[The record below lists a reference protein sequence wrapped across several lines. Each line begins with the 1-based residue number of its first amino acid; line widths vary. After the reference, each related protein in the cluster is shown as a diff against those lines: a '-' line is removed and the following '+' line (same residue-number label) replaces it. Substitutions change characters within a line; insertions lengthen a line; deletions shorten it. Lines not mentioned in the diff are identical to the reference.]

1 MIYSLSANKPSFNKG
16 KSLPFHAGLNI
27 ILGMKSENSGAK
39 DTRNSLGKSTVLN
52 LIDFCLGADILP
64 ELTNEKLSDWS
75 FTIDI
80 DIGGSRVKVTRA
92 LLEESRDLI
101 EIEGDVTKWPI
112 PPDTPAINGGTSKY
126 GIENWRKLLGA
137 VFFSLPIH
145 DVEVPI
151 AEKPPSYRGLM
162 GFFHRKSFQGDLTPS
177 SANESSTSRDR
188 TLAYLLGLEW
198 EFVSRYSALTA
209 QEKDAKTIRDAA
221 TIKREEWHES
231 SIRTLEG
238 TCKRLKTDLDSI
250 RSQLSEFKVD
260 PLYHQSE
267 EEADRLTR
275 ELHKVRRSFYSNRRA
290 LFAATQSLRDDFA
303 ESDGLKELYEEAG
316 IAFPDAIVHT
326 LDEVAQFHRDV
337 VLNRRRFLEEEI
349 KQLKALINQEESKL
363 EQLDKER
370 SECLKHLGTHGALEE
385 FASLQD
391 RSEKL
396 VSELSAKMQC
406 LNDLKKSRSDL
417 KKIKNDKAAELS
429 SAKDEFDHRSQYAE
443 SASATY
449 RALTESLYEES
460 GAGTFEID
468 FLEKPNTG
476 KKSAGFRFKTSLPSS
491 GGAGKGKI
499 NLYAVDMTIFK
510 QQSLCK
516 RNISLMLHDGEIFTS
531 ADERQVATALEL
543 AHKYAL
549 ERDGQYITGFN
560 DDKLPTTQFSQGFN
574 IEDCIALRL
583 YDGAVENK
591 LLGIEF

>member
-16 KSLPFHAGLNI
+16 KSLTFHAGLNI
-27 ILGMKSENSGAK
+27 ILGMKSENSNTK

-52 LIDFCLGADILP
+52 LIDYCLGANILP
-64 ELTNEKLSDWS
+64 ELAKEKLSDWS

-80 DIGGSRVKVTRA
+80 DIGGSRVRVTRA
-92 LLEESRDLI
+92 LLEEARDLI
-101 EIEGDVTKWPI
+101 EVEGDVTKWPI

-137 VFFSLPIH
+137 ALFSLPIH
-145 DVEVPI
+145 DVEVPA
-151 AEKPPSYRGLM
+151 AEKPPSYRELM

-177 SANESSTSRDR
+177 SASESSTSRDR

-198 EFVSRYSALTA
+198 EFVSRYSALAA

-221 TIKREEWHES
+221 TIKRKEWHERS
-231 SIRTLEG
+231 VRMLEG
-238 TCKRLKTDLDSI
+238 TCKRLETDLDNV
-250 RSQLSEFKVD
+250 RNQLSEFKVD
-260 PLYHQSE
+260 PLYHQAE

-275 ELHKVRRSFYSNRRA
+275 ELHKIRRSFYANRRA
-290 LFAATQSLRDDFA
+290 LIVATQALKDDFA
-303 ESDGLKELYEEAG
+303 EPDGLKDIYEEAG
-316 IAFPDAIVHT
+316 IAFPGSLVHT

-349 KQLKALINQEESKL
+349 KQLKALLSQEEPNL
-363 EQLDKER
+363 ERLDKER
-370 SECLKHLGTHGALEE
+370 SECLKHLSTHGALEE

-391 RSEKL
+391 RREKL

-406 LNDLKKSRSDL
+406 LNDLKKSKSAL
-417 KKIKNDKAAELS
+417 SKIKDEKATELS
-429 SAKDEFDHRSQYAE
+429 SAKDEFDRRRDYAE
-443 SASATY
+443 AACSTY
-449 RALTESLYEES
+449 RSLTESLYEKS
-460 GAGTFEID
+460 GAGTFEIE
-468 FLEKPNTG
+468 FLEKSENG
-476 KKSAGFRFKTSLPSS
+476 KSAGFRFKTSMPSS

-549 ERDGQYITGFN
+549 EHDGQYITGFN
-560 DDKLPTTQFSQGFN
+560 DDKLPTTQFSPEFN

-583 YDGAVENK
+583 YDGAPENK

>member
-1 MIYSLSANKPSFNKG
+1 M
-16 KSLPFHAGLNI
+16 
-27 ILGMKSENSGAK
+27 
-39 DTRNSLGKSTVLN
+39 
-52 LIDFCLGADILP
+52 
-64 ELTNEKLSDWS
+64 
-75 FTIDI
+75 
-80 DIGGSRVKVTRA
+80 
-92 LLEESRDLI
+92 
-101 EIEGDVTKWPI
+101 
-112 PPDTPAINGGTSKY
+112 
-126 GIENWRKLLGA
+126 
-137 VFFSLPIH
+137 PIH
-145 DVEVPI
+145 DGEVPV
-151 AEKPPSYRGLM
+151 AEKPPSYRELM

-177 SANESSTSRDR
+177 SASESATSRDR

-209 QEKDAKTIRDAA
+209 QEKDARTIRDAA
-221 TIKREEWHES
+221 TIKRKEWHEKS
-231 SIRTLEG
+231 VRALEG

-290 LFAATQSLRDDFA
+290 LGAATQSLRDDFA
-303 ESDGLKELYEEAG
+303 EPDGLKELYEEAG
-316 IAFPDAIVHT
+316 ITFPDAIVHT

-349 KQLKALINQEESKL
+349 RQLKGLIKQEEPKL
-363 EQLDKER
+363 EQLDKAR

-391 RSEKL
+391 RREKL

-406 LNDLKKSRSDL
+406 LNDLKKSKSDL
-417 KKIKNDKAAELS
+417 GKIKDDKAAELS
-429 SAKDEFDHRSQYAE
+429 SAKDEFDQRSKYAE
-443 SASATY
+443 EASATY
-449 RALTESLYEES
+449 RTLTESLYEES

-468 FLEKPNTG
+468 FLEKSDTG
-476 KKSAGFRFKTSLPSS
+476 KSAGFRFKTVLPSS

-499 NLYAVDMTIFK
+499 NLYAVDMTIFN
-510 QQSLCK
+510 QQRLCK

-560 DDKLPTTQFSQGFN
+560 DDKLPTTQFSPGFN

-583 YDGAVENK
+583 YDGATENK